1 MLTGTL
7 RELKT
12 NRLIQRTIFPEVP
25 PRVEFQMT
33 AHGKSLR
40 PLIEALF
47 EWGRLHLD
55 EQGCL
60 ENKSKDT

>member
-7 RELKT
+7 RELET

-25 PRVEFQMT
+25 PRVEYQMT

-55 EQGCL
+55 EQDRL
-60 ENKSKDT
+60 ENKSKGT